1 MPRPN
6 PLLTEILE
14 ALHPEKPQKV
24 EVNFRGVAWVF
35 QTTYSNKLEDW
46 ATRKVSPS
54 ASTAIAFSSS
64 RRVPE
69 MAASTVTI
77 NGKDLRTI
85 FADELQQSLG
95 RTISQIKERPD
106 LQEDE
111 KSETIEDLVQQTSL
125 DLLCRW
131 MDDIFT
137 GDMVSELYRLYQEK
151 VKTPA
156 EKKAADFFGSS
167 GGTPPTP
174 TTPPTT

>member
-6 PLLTEILE
+6 PLLSEILE

-24 EVNFRGVAWVF
+24 EVHFRGVQWVF
-35 QTTYSNKLEDW
+35 QTSYSNKLEEW
-46 ATRKVSPS
+46 ATRKVPPS
-54 ASTAIAFSSS
+54 ASTAISFSSA
-64 RRVPE
+64 RRIPE

-77 NGKDLRTI
+77 NGRDLRTI
-85 FADELQQSLG
+85 FADDLQQSLG
-95 RTISQIKERPD
+95 RTITQIKERSD

-111 KSETIEDLVQQTSL
+111 KTEAIEDLVQQTSL

-131 MDDIFT
+131 MDDTFS
-137 GDMVSELYRLYQEK
+137 GDMVSELYRLYLEK

-167 GGTPPTP
+167 EGTPPIP
-174 TTPPTT
+174 TTPQTT